1 MSNIGIGGIH
11 DDYYIRNKQ
20 NGISDE
26 GINLDDISVFYTTDK
41 VENKRGSYVQTF
53 NEKPVNMSKDG
64 QKFLDGLISNKGL
77 LCERLGL
84 SDEQYDS
91 LACIALGLASQETG
105 MGEEDGYVG
114 ENTGAGWFFRS
125 IGKWWDVKVCGNG
138 SASSGVTQMKINDFM
153 NKDTLT
159 DDEKSLLRELGV
171 ETSGVN
177 RNNLFENPDKAAVA
191 TVVVLNSIAQNYD
204 DYKSMLDNEHS
215 RLGNELSPMNSDEIM
230 SKGESIINDIV
241 SSYKNASP
249 SAKSE
254 IRGAFKQWLLAQNGS
269 VKGQRGVDKEFN
281 EELQLQNFNA
291 VLEKNGGNT
300 LTQDDLNYIRYY
312 LTSDTQELSM
322 SQYCAYGWNKG
333 TGATGMQLDRVL
345 ADKVGTIL
353 ANPEDFDY
361 DQFTVNV
368 TSLAKLYAQQTV
380 LNATDDVLDNPF
392 ADYKFF
398 GQD

>member
-77 LCERLGL
+77 LCDRLGL

-105 MGEEDGYVG
+105 MGEEDGYVD
-114 ENTGAGWFFRS
+114 ENTGIGAFFRGV
-125 IGKWWDVKVCGNG
+125 GKWFDVVIGGNG

-153 NKDTLT
+153 NKNTLT
-159 DDEKSLLRELGV
+159 DDEKNLLKELGV
-171 ETSGVN
+171 ETWRVN
-177 RNNLFENPDKAAVA
+177 GNNLFENPDMAAVA

-204 DYKSMLDNEHS
+204 DYKLMLDNEHS
-215 RLGNELSPMNSDEIM
+215 RLGAELSSMSDDEIL
-230 SKGESIINDIV
+230 SKGEDIINNIV
-241 SSYKNASP
+241 HAYKDASP

-281 EELQLQNFNA
+281 EELQLHNFNA
-291 VLEKNGGNT
+291 ILGKNGGNP
-300 LTQDDLNYIRYY
+300 LTQVDLNYIRYY
-312 LTSDTQELSM
+312 LTSDSQELSM

-380 LNATDDVLDNPF
+380 INASGNVLDNPF
-392 ADYKFF
+392 EDYQFF
-398 GQD
+398 GRD

>member
-1 MSNIGIGGIH
+1 MSNIGIGRIH

-20 NGISDE
+20 NGISNE

-41 VENKRGSYVQTF
+41 VENKRGSYAQTF
-53 NEKPVNMSKDG
+53 NEKSVNMSKDG
-64 QKFLDGLISNKGL
+64 QKFLDGLISNKAL
-77 LCERLGL
+77 LCEKLGL

-114 ENTGAGWFFRS
+114 ENTGIGGFFRS
-125 IGKWWDVKVCGNG
+125 VGKWWDVVIGGNG

-159 DDEKSLLRELGV
+159 DNEKNLLKELGV
-171 ETSGVN
+171 ETWSVN
-177 RNNLFENPDKAAVA
+177 GNNLYENPDKAAVA

-215 RLGNELSPMNSDEIM
+215 RLGNELSPMSSDEIM
-230 SKGESIINDIV
+230 SKGEGIINDIV
-241 SSYKNASP
+241 SLYKNAST

-368 TSLAKLYAQQTV
+368 SSLAKLYAQQSV

>member
-11 DDYYIRNKQ
+11 DDYYIRNNQ

-41 VENKRGSYVQTF
+41 VENKRGSYAQTF

-114 ENTGAGWFFRS
+114 ENTGIGGVFRS
-125 IGKWWDVKVCGNG
+125 AGKWWDVVIGGNG

-159 DDEKSLLRELGV
+159 DNEKNLLKELGV
-171 ETSGVN
+171 ETWRVN
-177 RNNLFENPDKAAVA
+177 GNNLFENPDKAAVA

-204 DYKSMLDNEHS
+204 DYKSMLDNEHL
-215 RLGNELSPMNSDEIM
+215 RLGNELSPMSSDEIL
-230 SKGESIINDIV
+230 SKGENIINAIV
-241 SSYKNASP
+241 NSYKDASP
-249 SAKSE
+249 SEKSE

-322 SQYCAYGWNKG
+322 SRYCAYGWNKG

-398 GQD
+398 GRD